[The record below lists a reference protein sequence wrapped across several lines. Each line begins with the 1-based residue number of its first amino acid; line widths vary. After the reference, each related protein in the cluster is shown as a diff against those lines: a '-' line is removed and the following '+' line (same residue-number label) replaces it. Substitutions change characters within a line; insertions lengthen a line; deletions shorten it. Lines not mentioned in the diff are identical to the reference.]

1 MYNSFASLQTIVQRD
16 AISDSSR
23 LPRYWKQILPR
34 RGQTRNRDLVRDF
47 LCQMD
52 LKKLWCMKI
61 PVTISSFSRKARGNI
76 TDLQHQ
82 FSLDWAIT
90 RHLNSTENTLLMSSM
105 KPINGTRSTFYWT
118 GKRNRLPFLST
129 ANTLL
134 MYHSIATSGTKPSH
148 SLIASKRASS
158 IRYPFT
164 L

>member
-1 MYNSFASLQTIVQRD
+1 
-16 AISDSSR
+16 
-23 LPRYWKQILPR
+23 
-34 RGQTRNRDLVRDF
+34 
-47 LCQMD
+47 MD

-61 PVTISSFSRKARGNI
+61 PVTISSFSRKVQGNI

-118 GKRNRLPFLST
+118 GKTNRLPFLST

-164 L
+164 LWPPVLLQAFARCASATKSVILMKPLIQSWNISITKTKMSTWLIHFQF